1 MNKNISQQQSVM
13 MEMNKE
19 TDMISSLIHE
29 YLYKK
34 DYNKTLDVFQ
44 IELTDKIKNN
54 IYYKPQFKDIND
66 TNLLNSFDKG
76 LKNDFFLQWN
86 RMIPN
91 HMKLIEP
98 QINKLDFFL
107 EIYFA
112 IYPILYEKKMT
123 NQISRELKTN
133 MEEFKK
139 YLDSKQIELSKTTEF
154 LAYYALPYVPNPK
167 EHPSYKQL
175 FTLEWVNGLKD
186 KIKECIKNYLP
197 SPSTKFPVLYELISN
212 GEDNNNMQKIENLK
226 DKNNNNETNSN
237 AKLLEME
244 NGRLNEEIKK
254 IKNKEEKSKIA
265 FIESQKTWTNLTL
278 GIINNYFNLVDI
290 YKQKLNE
297 TTPQIEKMNKKLLKY
312 QSFLKRNAEELEK
325 NKNNSNNSNLILHKE
340 DIEGIGNSKYED
352 SLIQNQSNMNEIQNN
367 NNNNNM
373 FNQENI
379 LNQENIQEGK
389 SIQIDY
395 VLSNLLDMKR
405 FVLAINHKIMVDDN
419 KLFFIFREIRLR
431 AFRRNDTNLRNLTL
445 YSIFFYDLFGTL
457 SKNSTILHELLQN
470 QILNLEVMK
479 ILNLIASL
487 IKGRNYLL
495 QKDTLIDD
503 IVQIMIREK
512 SDTELRQN
520 CLGTIQKFTL
530 RAEPQNKLIELNIIH
545 YIVDLFSYESNNLSD
560 YTTEYGL
567 ALIMN
572 LSLRKAGRE
581 KFENVAEK
589 TLQILLNFFDKN
601 SLQVST
607 CINGTLYSLLKREVF
622 KNEAKKIGLDKKL
635 LSTNVDNPQLKKQI
649 SYILEELNKPQ
660 EEDDEYDENFGEDI
674 TAKDEDEIN
683 YDEYADAESIDE
695 NLLEEHYK
703 ILGDFIIRNNELN
716 SIEEQKI
723 TNFMKTHPNMIGVKS
738 DNKSLIT
745 NSISS
750 TIKPEDV
757 NRPLRRP
764 TTPNTNM
771 SMTGTSQ
778 AFNEKKSY
786 IKSSINNNKIQ
797 IKNNNEDLYS
807 QMMNNIPI
815 DSAKAF
821 EKKDLITRSPP
832 RKFNNY

>member
-1 MNKNISQQQSVM
+1 
-13 MEMNKE
+13 
-19 TDMISSLIHE
+19 
-29 YLYKK
+29 
-34 DYNKTLDVFQ
+34 
-44 IELTDKIKNN
+44 
-54 IYYKPQFKDIND
+54 
-66 TNLLNSFDKG
+66 
-76 LKNDFFLQWN
+76 
-86 RMIPN
+86 
-91 HMKLIEP
+91 
-98 QINKLDFFL
+98 
-107 EIYFA
+107 
-112 IYPILYEKKMT
+112 
-123 NQISRELKTN
+123 
-133 MEEFKK
+133 
-139 YLDSKQIELSKTTEF
+139 
-154 LAYYALPYVPNPK
+154 
-167 EHPSYKQL
+167 
-175 FTLEWVNGLKD
+175 
-186 KIKECIKNYLP
+186 
-197 SPSTKFPVLYELISN
+197 
-212 GEDNNNMQKIENLK
+212 
-226 DKNNNNETNSN
+226 
-237 AKLLEME
+237 
-244 NGRLNEEIKK
+244 
-254 IKNKEEKSKIA
+254 
-265 FIESQKTWTNLTL
+265 
-278 GIINNYFNLVDI
+278 
-290 YKQKLNE
+290 
-297 TTPQIEKMNKKLLKY
+297 
-312 QSFLKRNAEELEK
+312 
-325 NKNNSNNSNLILHKE
+325 
-340 DIEGIGNSKYED
+340 
-352 SLIQNQSNMNEIQNN
+352 
-367 NNNNNM
+367 
-373 FNQENI
+373 
-379 LNQENIQEGK
+379 
-389 SIQIDY
+389 
-395 VLSNLLDMKR
+395 
-405 FVLAINHKIMVDDN
+405 
-419 KLFFIFREIRLR
+419 
-431 AFRRNDTNLRNLTL
+431 
-445 YSIFFYDLFGTL
+445 
-457 SKNSTILHELLQN
+457 
-470 QILNLEVMK
+470 
-479 ILNLIASL
+479 
-487 IKGRNYLL
+487 
-495 QKDTLIDD
+495 
-503 IVQIMIREK
+503 MIREK

-674 TAKDEDEIN
+674 TAKDEDEMN